1 MLSFGKFNLC
11 IGIVISML
19 VTSSFVVAQQSSL
32 YKFKE
37 AGIQFVVPAGWAVEK
52 NQDGSI
58 TVSAKDGDGYIVV
71 AMTTFAPDASKLT
84 ADAQFKLFA
93 EGSLSEVKKDWK
105 GFAADEPVK
114 ATLSGLA
121 MIAQSFVGTK
131 DGVEM
136 AGSAMLLGF
145 EKPVGIFSVGT
156 KKVSDKLNKDSGELF
171 QSIKKIE

>member
-1 MLSFGKFNLC
+1 MLSLSKFNLC
-11 IGIVISML
+11 VGIVISIL
-19 VTSSFVVAQQSSL
+19 VTGSFVIAQQSSL
-32 YKFKE
+32 HKFKE
-37 AGIQFVVPAGWAVEK
+37 AGVQFVVPAGWEVEK

-71 AMTTFAPDASKLT
+71 AMTTFAPDASRLT

-105 GFAADEPVK
+105 GFTADEPTK
-114 ATLSGLA
+114 ATLSGIA
-121 MIAQSFVGTK
+121 MIAQPFAGTK

-136 AGSAMLLGF
+136 GGSAMLLSF
-145 EKPVGIFSVGT
+145 DKPVGIFSVGT